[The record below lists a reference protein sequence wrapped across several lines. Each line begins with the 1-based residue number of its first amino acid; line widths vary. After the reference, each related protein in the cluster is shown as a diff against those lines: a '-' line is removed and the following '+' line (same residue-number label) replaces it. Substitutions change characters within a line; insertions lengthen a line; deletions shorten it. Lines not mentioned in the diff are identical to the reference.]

1 MGRVGKLRELRRRGA
16 AGVLA
21 AALAGLALAVPPA
34 AAVVT
39 SFSPGSL
46 IIPMDT
52 DTAGQNNGMLTAYGL
67 VYELLRNGV
76 PVAWVIN
83 PAKPANGIDFSVAFA
98 GALQDV
104 RTGATLAPRSYR
116 GGPFLVASGDAAA
129 ALPIVQAF
137 QAVAGDQT
145 AVHRLQGANSI
156 NVDVARFL
164 GAAPRLAVVKDTN
177 EAVAFNDLNAARIPD
192 SSGGTWSAASPDLLT
207 EADIVGP
214 TTSTDDDGALF
225 NGAGPRVPRYCHVTS
240 MHMNASVNTPEVTQE
255 VRQWLDRS
263 DLTQLFLQCQSATTV
278 EGAIG
283 GLYLTS
289 SGLGTDG
296 LAPNSVTNRVPAAP
310 AAQLDGSFAADSGAV
325 AAMKANGVP
334 PAYKAGVTTLI
345 NESTAALTDRVVL
358 LTGRLDGVA
367 ENGRVTY
374 LAGHDYT
381 LDLPIT
387 TNPQTNGV
395 RLFLNSLFTADCAT
409 VPPGSDLEVAVAAP
423 LYSSGPELGYT
434 ITITNA
440 GTRPVESLS
449 LVDALPAGTT
459 FVNSVP
465 SPTSVSAGVVRWTLP
480 NLAVGGSA
488 SVTLQLAPGP
498 DGVYPNSATLDAAAF
513 TLRHVSSNTA
523 SITLDRQA
531 PTVLLD
537 PGNPVA
543 TADTTPAF
551 AFTLGASLAPAHTE
565 CRIDSGPF
573 VFCISPFTAP
583 PLADG
588 AHQFE
593 VFGSDAAG
601 NQGVPT
607 VSIFVVD
614 TVAPVVEIAG
624 PPTNPLVTGDAT
636 PALQFSILGGGS
648 PANAECRV
656 FAFSAPG
663 STPFVPCT
671 SPYTP
676 ASPLAGD
683 GVYLLEVRATDIA
696 GNAGDADLF
705 GFQLDT
711 GRPQVVALDS
721 VARADWSGPGVPE
734 IAAAVTRILVRFDD
748 DMATTGLSSVLDVAN
763 WRLVEAGGDL
773 ALSTVDCTA
782 VGGDDELLP
791 LAGIERE
798 AASATTEVVA
808 LAVPAEAGL
817 AAGSYRLFAC
827 AALSDIAG
835 NPLAGGTSPA
845 GDFRFEFRVAR
856 TPRIVNPNFDAGLD
870 GWNLGGPVPAEWTHG
885 PLDGED
891 QPFSGAARLVTGV
904 GGDASWQLEQCL
916 ELGEAAP
923 LAAFG
928 LAARTRVDSGASGA
942 PSVRAYFRWND
953 AAACVGNVTGSG
965 SSAPAAGDTAGEWRG
980 LSLRF
985 TPPPPGSQSL
995 LVGFSVLGGPAPA
1008 YTVDI
1013 DRVQAPA
1020 TLLLF
1025 ADGFAS
1031 SDLCEWSAAIGG
1043 PGC

>member
-1 MGRVGKLRELRRRGA
+1 MGRLESSRGVRRGCV
-16 AGVLA
+16 VLA
-21 AALAGLALAVPPA
+21 AMIVGLALAGPA
-34 AAVVT
+34 AAAMT
-39 SFSPGSL
+39 TFFTGSL

-52 DTAGQNNGMLTAYGL
+52 GTAGQNNGMLSAYGL
-67 VYELLRNGV
+67 VYQLLRNGV

-83 PAKPANGIDFSVAFA
+83 SAKSENGDDFSVAFS

-116 GGPFLVASGDAAA
+116 GGPFLVASADAAA

-156 NVDVARFL
+156 NVDVARQL
-164 GAAPRLAVVKDTN
+164 LSAPRLAVVKDTY
-177 EAVAFNDLNAARIPD
+177 ELVAFNDLNAARIPD
-192 SSGGTWSAASPDLLT
+192 SVGGIWSAASPDLLT

-214 TTSTDDDGALF
+214 TTTIDDDGALW
-225 NGAGPRVPRYCHVTS
+225 NGAAPRVPRYCHLS
-240 MHMNASVNTPEVTQE
+240 SVHLVATADTPEVVQE
-255 VRQWLDRS
+255 VRQWLDRG
-263 DLTQLFLQCQSATTV
+263 DLTQLFLQCQSAVTM
-278 EGAIG
+278 EGAAG

-289 SGLGTDG
+289 SGLNSDG
-296 LAPNSVTNRVPAAP
+296 SAPNSVTNRVPSAMG
-310 AAQLDGSFAADSGAV
+310 AQLDGAFQADNGLV

-334 PAYKAGVTTLI
+334 PAYKAGVATLI
-345 NESTAALTDRVVL
+345 NENTAALTDRVVL
-358 LTGRLDGVA
+358 LTGRLDGSA
-367 ENGRVTY
+367 GNGRVTY

-387 TNPQTNGV
+387 SNPQTNGV

-409 VPPGSDLEVAVAAP
+409 VPSGNDLQVTVSVP
-423 LYSSGPELGYT
+423 QYSSGSQIGFTL
-434 ITITNA
+434 TITNA
-440 GTRPVESLS
+440 GSRPAENLV
-449 LVDALPAGTT
+449 LVDALPAGAT
-459 FVNSVP
+459 FVNAVP
-465 SPTSVSAGVVRWTLP
+465 PPTSVGSGVVRWNLP
-480 NLAVGGSA
+480 NLAAGGVA
-488 SVTLQLAPGP
+488 TVTLVVSPGL
-498 DGVYPNSATLDAAAF
+498 DGVYSSSATLDAAAL
-513 TLRHVSSNTA
+513 TLRHVRSNLA
-523 SITLDRQA
+523 STTVDRQA
-531 PTVLLD
+531 PTVLLA

-543 TADTTPAF
+543 TADTTPTF
-551 AFTLGASLAPAHTE
+551 GFTLGASLAPAHAE
-565 CRIDSGPF
+565 CRIDGDPF
-573 VFCISPFTAP
+573 AVCTAPFTAP
-583 PLADG
+583 APLADG
-588 AHQFE
+588 VHQFE
-593 VFGSDAAG
+593 VFGIDDAG
-601 NQGVPT
+601 NQSVPQAA
-607 VSIFVVD
+607 VFIVD

-624 PPTNPLVTGDAT
+624 PPLNPLVTGDPT
-636 PALQFSILGGGS
+636 PALFFSILPGS
-648 PANAECRV
+648 APDSAECRV
-656 FAFSAPG
+656 FAFQAPG
-663 STPFVPCT
+663 STAFVPCI

-676 ASPLAGD
+676 ASPLGDD
-683 GVYLLEVRATDIA
+683 GVYLLEVRATDLA

-711 GRPQVVALDS
+711 GRPHVVALDS

-734 IAAAVTRILVRFDD
+734 IAAAVTQILVRFDD
-748 DMATTGLSSVLDVAN
+748 DMATTGASSVLDVAN
-763 WRLVEAGGDL
+763 WRLVEAGGDR

-791 LAGIERE
+791 LASIARD
-798 AASATTEVVA
+798 AASATTEIVA

-827 AALSDIAG
+827 AALTDIAG

-845 GDFRFEFRVAR
+845 GDFAFEFRVAR

-885 PLDGED
+885 PLDGEG
-891 QPFSGAARLVTGV
+891 QAFSGAARLATGA

-928 LAARTRVDSGASGA
+928 LAARTRVDSGASDA
-942 PSVRAYFRWND
+942 PSVRAYFRWSD

-1008 YTVDI
+1008 YTVDL

-1031 SDLCEWSAAIGG
+1031 SDLCEWSAAVGG